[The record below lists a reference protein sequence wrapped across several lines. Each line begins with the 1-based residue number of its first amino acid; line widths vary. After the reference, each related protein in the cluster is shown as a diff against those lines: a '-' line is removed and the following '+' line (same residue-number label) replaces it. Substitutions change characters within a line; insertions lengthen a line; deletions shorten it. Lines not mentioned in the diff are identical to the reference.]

1 MQAQKDVINL
11 NFIRGFSTNKLIL
24 LYDVPEKYLKNNKC
38 CKAQARQVK
47 GNRKN
52 RYGVIKVMKINREGD
67 GFPLVCE
74 NQRIYQAF

>member
-38 CKAQARQVK
+38 CKAYVLVHVGTCPAHWAVP
-47 GNRKN
+47 
-52 RYGVIKVMKINREGD
+52 KVYR
-67 GFPLVCE
+67 
-74 NQRIYQAF
+74 